1 MPRSL
6 RYRTASWL
14 SSAGLWF
21 RRRRARSLGT
31 GALATTAMAI
41 GLSACQLSPP
51 EVILYGD
58 SMSVPNQAGTYFDY
72 FVTVNGQA
80 QVVNNVF
87 PGTTPCT
94 WSQQMQSDASS
105 GLMSVAV
112 LEFVGSNDG
121 CDDYP
126 YESPAYYQAYQQ
138 QVTTIAQTFSSAGVH
153 TFLIGYPV
161 PYSAVQTADANWDHL
176 NEIYAQVAANVPNT
190 TFVNAGASVED
201 GGQFAWT
208 LPCLSFEP
216 YCAPGGQNPVRAAD
230 GFHFCP
236 LSTTVPACGDYTS
249 GGLRFGMAEAS
260 AVSQFLSTGSAPNY
274 EGPPLP
280 PSGTAP
286 TLAPGQASP
295 YVGVNDVLN
304 AGSSLGIGGT
314 LHSLDGRYSAVLQED
329 GNFVVYGPS
338 GPVWATN
345 TTGMGAT
352 TVAMQTSGNLVLSAG
367 SQSVWSSGT
376 SGTGSDAV
384 ALQNNGSL
392 LVYGPQEPY
401 GPAGPAWSSTQGG

>member
-1 MPRSL
+1 
-6 RYRTASWL
+6 
-14 SSAGLWF
+14 
-21 RRRRARSLGT
+21 
-31 GALATTAMAI
+31 MAI

-72 FVTVNGQA
+72 FVTVTSQA

-121 CDDYP
+121 CDNYP

-274 EGPPLP
+274 EGPRCHRRGRPRP
-280 PSGTAP
+280 WHPGRRAP
-286 TLAPGQASP
+286 T
-295 YVGVNDVLN
+295 
-304 AGSSLGIGGT
+304 
-314 LHSLDGRYSAVLQED
+314 
-329 GNFVVYGPS
+329 S
-338 GPVWATN
+338 G
-345 TTGMGAT
+345 
-352 TVAMQTSGNLVLSAG
+352 
-367 SQSVWSSGT
+367 
-376 SGTGSDAV
+376 
-384 ALQNNGSL
+384 
-392 LVYGPQEPY
+392 
-401 GPAGPAWSSTQGG
+401 